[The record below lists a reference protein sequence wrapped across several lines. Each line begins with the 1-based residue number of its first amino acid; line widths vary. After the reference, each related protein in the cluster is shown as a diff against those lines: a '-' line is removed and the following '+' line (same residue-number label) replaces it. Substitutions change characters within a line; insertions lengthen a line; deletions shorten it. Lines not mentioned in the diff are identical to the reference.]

1 MNDNLSKLVRKHL
14 IEIENIQENS
24 NYEIEKMVEEKFEIL
39 DELVEKTSKKIF
51 LNSVLIKMLLVFNLV
66 FLIVN
71 ILKIWEVI

>member
-1 MNDNLSKLVRKHL
+1 LVRKHL